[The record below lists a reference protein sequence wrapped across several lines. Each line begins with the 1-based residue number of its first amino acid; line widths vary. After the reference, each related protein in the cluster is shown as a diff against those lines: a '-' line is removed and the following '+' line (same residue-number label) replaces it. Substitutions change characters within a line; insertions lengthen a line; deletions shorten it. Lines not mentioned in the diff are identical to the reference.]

1 MSVLDGGVRREWDR
15 RGDVGLL
22 LLLVACLTSLALLP
36 GKGTEDVFAW
46 QRWMDQVLTLGL
58 RAGYVA
64 ARGDYPPG
72 CVAILLPVAW
82 LARAF
87 DLPPLLALKLSL
99 LLALWATSLVAW
111 LWTRQPS
118 QAAALH
124 IALALNAAAL
134 GYLDVFFGLPLLL
147 AFLAYRRGRLALAG
161 FAFGAAS
168 LVKWQPLIVAPCF
181 ALHLLAG
188 DGRWRERLGRAAL
201 FGLPVVGLLAGARVA
216 FGPEMSEAF
225 DRAASHGYLSGDALN
240 LSWLSQIAVRAWAPD
255 WFGGL
260 PGRDAVLSREA
271 LLISTHEPAIV
282 LPLRLLFALSYVA
295 VLLLL
300 ARSRRGFPALV
311 AASLFASL
319 AYFAFNTGVHENHL
333 FLVVVLAA
341 ILAWEEPARRRL
353 YLIWALAASFNLWL
367 FYGLGG
373 TPWTLVDRYGLE
385 VSGIAAAA
393 CLTLVLFTLADL
405 ADVLS
410 GEPSAAP
417 AGMLWP
423 ASERDQGRSH
433 DDGRASDPEPEP

>member
-1 MSVLDGGVRREWDR
+1 MSVLDGGLHRAWDR

-82 LARAF
+82 SARAF

-124 IALALNAAAL
+124 IALALNAAGL
-134 GYLDVFFGLPLLL
+134 GYLDVFFGLPLLFS
-147 AFLAYRRGRLALAG
+147 FLAYRRGRLALAG

-181 ALHLLAG
+181 ALHLVAG
-188 DGRWRERLGRAAL
+188 DGRWRERLVRAAR
-201 FGLPVVGLLAGARVA
+201 FGLPVVGLLAGARVV

-240 LSWLSQIAVRAWAPD
+240 LSWLFQIAFRAWAPD
-255 WFGGL
+255 WFGDL
-260 PGRDAVLSREA
+260 PGHEAVLSREA

-282 LPLRLLFALSYVA
+282 VPFRVLFFVSYVA
-295 VLLLL
+295 ILFLL
-300 ARSRRGFPALV
+300 ARSRRGFPAL
-311 AASLFASL
+311 AAAAFFAAL

-333 FLVVVLAA
+333 FVVVVLAA
-341 ILAWEEPARRRL
+341 ILAWEETEGRRL
-353 YLIWALAASFNLWL
+353 YLIWALAANVNLWL

-373 TPWTLVDRYGLE
+373 APSAFVDRYGLE
-385 VSGIAAAA
+385 VSAAAA
-393 CLTLVLFTLADL
+393 TACLLLVLWTLAAL
-405 ADVLS
+405 ARVMRGELS
-410 GEPSAAP
+410 P
-417 AGMLWP
+417 AVMLWP
-423 ASERDQGRSH
+423 DLGVRPREES
-433 DDGRASDPEPEP
+433 

>member
-1 MSVLDGGVRREWDR
+1 MSVLDSGLHRLRDRHGG
-15 RGDVGLL
+15 VGLL
-22 LLLVACLTSLALLP
+22 LLLVAGLTSLALLP

-72 CVAILLPVAW
+72 TIAILLPVAW
-82 LARAF
+82 LARAA
-87 DLPPLLALKLSL
+87 DVAPLFALKLSL
-99 LLALWATSLVAW
+99 LLALWAISLVAW
-111 LWTRQPS
+111 LWTRRTS

-124 IALALNAAAL
+124 IALALNAVGL

-161 FAFGAAS
+161 LAFGAAS

-188 DGRWRERLGRAAL
+188 DGRWRDRLARAAR
-201 FGLPVVGLLAGARVA
+201 FGFPVAGLLAGARVV

-225 DRAASHGYLSGDALN
+225 GRAASHGYLSGDALN
-240 LSWLSQIAVRAWAPD
+240 LSWLFQIALRAWAPD
-255 WFGGL
+255 WFGDL
-260 PGRDAVLSREA
+260 PGRVAVLSREA

-282 LPLRLLFALSYVA
+282 SPFRTLFCASYVA
-295 VLLLL
+295 VLILL
-300 ARSRRGFPALV
+300 ARSRRGVPAL
-311 AASLFASL
+311 AAAAFFASL

-333 FLVVVLAA
+333 FMVVLLAA
-341 ILAWEEPARRRL
+341 ILAWEDPAGARL
-353 YLIWALAASFNLWL
+353 YWIWALAANLNLWL

-373 TPWTLVDRYGLE
+373 TPWALVDRYGLE
-385 VSGIAAAA
+385 ASGVGAVA
-393 CLTLVLFTLADL
+393 CLALVLWTLVALGR
-405 ADVLS
+405 VLR

-417 AGMLWP
+417 AVMLWP
-423 ASERDQGRSH
+423 GLGARGREES
-433 DDGRASDPEPEP
+433 